1 MVLRYFPKDSYFPLP
16 HFQPFYVSRR
26 MEKRFPSCPGWPG
39 RSTGL
44 PRKAAPQSVSGG
56 KGSNEDSLSKS
67 EQRGKSP
74 EPNPCPVVGH
84 GTCGVQKPPLPPRQ
98 RSRGT
103 QVLVMETAAHK
114 VDNSALQ
121 ALITEKEIAKNIKEM
136 TKNSA
141 PGPDGITLGD
151 LSKMDPKNSWM
162 MEIFKLWIVSVT
174 ITDMGREYQTVLI
187 PKSNKLDRLREIN
200 NWRPI
205 TICSIVLRLYSRII
219 TARLTKACPIH
230 LRQRGFLRA
239 AGCSENLKLLQ
250 LLIRNP
256 KKELRELAIVFV
268 DIAFDTVSHHHIL
281 MGLKQK
287 EVGPHV
293 IHLTKNMYQNIDL
306 CITTT
311 KK

>member
-1 MVLRYFPKDSYFPLP
+1 
-16 HFQPFYVSRR
+16 
-26 MEKRFPSCPGWPG
+26 
-39 RSTGL
+39 
-44 PRKAAPQSVSGG
+44 
-56 KGSNEDSLSKS
+56 
-67 EQRGKSP
+67 
-74 EPNPCPVVGH
+74 
-84 GTCGVQKPPLPPRQ
+84 
-98 RSRGT
+98 
-103 QVLVMETAAHK
+103 METAAHK

-136 TKNSA
+136 TKTSA

-174 ITDMGREYQTVLI
+174 ITDMGRECQTVLI

-268 DIAFDTVSHHHIL
+268 DIAFDTVSHHHVL

-311 KK
+311 KKSDLSKILKGAKQSDPMSPLLFNVALDPLLCELEAEGKGYKQGRKSLTAMAFADNLV